1 MTKRNDNL
9 KNLVIARLESM
20 PDDTEL
26 AIGNLGSFSKEVL
39 IKNIND
45 NSNLGKEIVKIQLQY
60 LQDMVSG
67 KLYENL
73 L

>member
-1 MTKRNDNL
+1 MTNKNDNL
-9 KNLVIARLESM
+9 INLVIARLESM

-26 AIGNLGSFSKEVL
+26 AIGNFGSFSKKVL
-39 IKNIND
+39 IQNIND
-45 NSNLGKEIVKIQLQY
+45 NSNLGKEVVKIQLQY